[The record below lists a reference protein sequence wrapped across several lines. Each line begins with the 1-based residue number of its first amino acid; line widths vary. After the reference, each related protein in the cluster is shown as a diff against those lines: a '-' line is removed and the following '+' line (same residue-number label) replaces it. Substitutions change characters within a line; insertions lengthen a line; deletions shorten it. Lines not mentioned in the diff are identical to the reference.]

1 MKNYRIGIVGTTH
14 LSSHISALKTMPR
27 VELVAAAAHTDTERD
42 RFQEHGISTIY
53 SSYKEMLANANLDI
67 VEIDTN
73 PIQRCDM
80 TLAAAERGIHV
91 LGEKPIATS
100 LSHADD
106 MVAACNQAGI
116 QFAIYN
122 IRRCAPYH
130 IRAKALLEE
139 GYIGDLLA
147 IRAAL
152 RSSFPSGH
160 SLINLGTH
168 LFDTTR
174 SFAGDVEWLDG

>member
-27 VELVAAAAHTDTERD
+27 VELVAAAAHTDTEREQ
-42 RFQEHGISTIY
+42 FQEHGISTIY

-73 PIQRCDM
+73 PIQRYDM